1 MSLTCAACAL
11 VFSRVWFFHKVKGN
25 ICINPLGMKFRV
37 PSTSVKIAA
46 LVYGLDVGRTTTRA
60 MKAPGLLA
68 FV

>member
-1 MSLTCAACAL
+1 MRCLCIS
-11 VFSRVWFFHKVKGN
+11 VFAVCGFSIRLRVTSAST
-25 ICINPLGMKFRV
+25 PLGMKFRV